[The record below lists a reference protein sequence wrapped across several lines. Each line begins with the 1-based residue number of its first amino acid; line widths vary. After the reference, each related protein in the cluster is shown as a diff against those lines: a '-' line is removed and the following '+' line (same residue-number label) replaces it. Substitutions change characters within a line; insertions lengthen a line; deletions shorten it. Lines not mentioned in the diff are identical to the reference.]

1 MAKYIIHIGLQKT
14 GTTFLQKE
22 IFSNYS
28 NVLYLTRPYTQFNS
42 AFNLLQYADDSLFD
56 MNELLKEFDNH
67 NSKKILI
74 SDEGISG
81 KIVGGYNYINRTMIA
96 TRLSNVLK
104 RHETELIIF
113 IRGQKSMLESLYNQW
128 VKSHLKGDRPIK
140 DFIWI
145 PKKNTTN
152 PLLIY
157 KNCDETISTNDLYY
171 NTNRDYVHADSF
183 KYYELIKLYKSLF
196 EKVHVFLY
204 EDLKLNPHLVL
215 DKLDE
220 IIQAPRRETQQT
232 HKNLVNSSLPFE
244 KLYAKTV
251 LNKYINLT
259 SKIPYTHRVLKT
271 ALLFKKN
278 ASKQFRE
285 NHNTFLDTAAR
296 YYIENNKKLI
306 NEFPE
311 IGIQNYPNAY
321 LIE

>member
-1 MAKYIIHIGLQKT
+1 MDKVIIHIGLHKT
-14 GTTFLQKE
+14 GSTFLQRE
-22 IFSNYS
+22 IFPNYD
-28 NVLYLTRPYTQFNS
+28 NLTYLSRPFTQYNYPFNKI
-42 AFNLLQYADDSLFD
+42 QYADDSLY
-56 MNELLKEFDNH
+56 NEEEVINVLKNFNQ
-67 NSKKILI
+67 NKVLI
-74 SDEGISG
+74 SDENMSG
-81 KIVGGYNYINRTMIA
+81 KIMGYSYINRTMIA
-96 TRLSNVLK
+96 KRWASLLK
-104 RHETELIIF
+104 DKDVDIILF
-113 IRGQKSMLESLYNQW
+113 LRGQRDMLGSIYNQW
-128 VKSHLKGDRPIK
+128 VKSHLRGDRSIS
-140 DFIWI
+140 DFIWL
-145 PKKNTTN
+145 PKMNFTFEDLQKYGNGDESMTTD
-152 PLLIY
+152 Y
-157 KNCDETISTNDLYY
+157 LYF
-171 NTNRDYVHADSF
+171 NTNKYFVHIDSF
-183 KYYELIKLYKSLF
+183 KYYELIKLYKSFF